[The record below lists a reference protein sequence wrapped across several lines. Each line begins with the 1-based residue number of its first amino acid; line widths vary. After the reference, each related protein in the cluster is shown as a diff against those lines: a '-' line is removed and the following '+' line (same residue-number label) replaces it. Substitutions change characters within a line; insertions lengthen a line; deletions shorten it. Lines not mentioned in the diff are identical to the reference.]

1 MQAGRLLIKRLHKTI
16 SENKD
21 IAFESTMAGPS
32 WESLINK
39 VKMLN
44 YNITLCYNAVK
55 NPKISVE
62 RVDKRVLEGGHF
74 IPHNVI
80 KRRYKR
86 SLFFLNYIKTYVING
101 TFLIIQIIVQFYWSI
116 KKMVIMLKC

>member
-1 MQAGRLLIKRLHKTI
+1 MAGR
-16 SENKD
+16 
-21 IAFESTMAGPS
+21 S

-86 SLFFLNYIKTYVING
+86 SLSFFKLYKNLCDQWYFFDNSNNSAILLAYKENGDNVKVLNKEL
-101 TFLIIQIIVQFYWSI
+101 FEFYATKI
-116 KKMVIMLKC
+116 